1 MDNFSVVKASDNL
14 ENGIDGTNVRQESV
28 TETLTLRSTLG
39 QTGNIVNSDVSGDL
53 GSGLVDVAELVET
66 GGGDNDTGLLR
77 LNSGEGVVGRVTKRT
92 SGNCLEKGRFTNV
105 GQTNNTGLKKTKKQG
120 VKNHSCFYLKREIG

>member
-1 MDNFSVVKASDNL
+1 MNNFSVVKASDNL

-77 LNSGEGVVGRVTKRT
+77 LNSSEGVVGRVTKRT

-105 GQTNNTGLKKTKKQG
+105 GQTNNTGLKKTKNK
-120 VKNHSCFYLKREIG
+120 VLKIIVASI